1 MKLSRKLPVLAAAVA
16 LTAVGATAAMAMEHQ
31 FNGAFTT
38 YYDLSNFNAAGEI
51 KKDAPTANYFEQR
64 ARLGYSA
71 KASND
76 LKLVTMFEIDYGN
89 WGNSSYDGPGGR
101 NQGGALGA
109 DTVNIETKSIYLDW
123 SIPSA
128 NLNAKV
134 GMQPYDDSFKG
145 IFVGADMPGILLT
158 HSYSKAS
165 ASAGFF
171 RWNDTGATL
180 GKNTRDMFVID
191 GKYSLTKETQLGA
204 AYYFVNSDVKLT
216 APTPS
221 GSPQNFATEDVK
233 VHMLGVNASTKIG
246 AVAIDGFLAYQ
257 FGKDDIA
264 KNDRSAFAGNVGAN
278 LPIGKG
284 AARTEFLYVSGDKDN
299 SSRHSF
305 YTPYSQKFAQ
315 FKLAESGFYNNEMVI
330 LGRDKNA
337 MTNDNS
343 IVFDVNNNNQ
353 GVIFGSVGYD
363 YPLSSKLNGSVNA
376 GFAAV
381 AKDNSAGHKS
391 NYLGT
396 EANAE
401 LVYSFTENLKM
412 STRAAYVV
420 LGDYF
425 ASNVDDP
432 YDFKLLLKYNF

>member
-1 MKLSRKLPVLAAAVA
+1 MKLSRKLPVLAAALA
-16 LTAVGATAAMAMEHQ
+16 LTTVGATAAMAMEHQ

-38 YYDLSNFNAAGEI
+38 YYDLSNFSASGAI
-51 KKDAPTANYFEQR
+51 QKDAPTSNYFEQR

-76 LKLVTMFEIDYGN
+76 LKLVTMFEIDYGF

-101 NQGGALGA
+101 NQGGAIGA
-109 DTVNIETKSIYLDW
+109 DTVNIETKSIYLNW

-128 NLNAKV
+128 NLNAKI

-158 HSYSKAS
+158 HSYANAS

-180 GKNTRDMFVID
+180 GKNTRDMFVLD
-191 GKYSLTKETQLGA
+191 GKYNLTKETQLGA
-204 AYYFVNSDVKLT
+204 AYYFVNSDNISLINLT
-216 APTPS
+216 AP
-221 GSPQNFATEDVK
+221 EDVT
-233 VHMLGVNASTKIG
+233 VHMLGVNGSTKVG

-257 FGKDDIA
+257 FGKD
-264 KNDRSAFAGNVGAN
+264 NFNNNNRSAFAGNVGAN
-278 LPIGKG
+278 VPVGKG
-284 AARTEFLYVSGDKDN
+284 TARTEFLYVSGDKDN

-343 IVFDVNNNNQ
+343 IVFDANNNNQ

-381 AKDNSAGHKS
+381 AKENSGSHKS
-391 NYLGT
+391 SYLGT

-401 LVYSFTENLKM
+401 LVYSFTDNLKM

-425 ASNVDDP
+425 TSNVDDP